1 MPFFT
6 LEDPNAKVKGSRDPL
21 GLVPIWQPFARHVVA
36 NLTSVSTSVRG
47 FTILL
52 LGHYFAA
59 RLVTEDTVRR
69 AEVLNVVLRM
79 EQLGAYARHVGHGV
93 EGDIRGIERV
103 KRFLEE
109 GKRRVFIQVDRR
121 GLILSDQKVYGLW
134 GLYSVA
140 ARRSGFLPEGQLG
153 VTPVTREF
161 IETHYLPHLNP
172 VLNPLLRLL
181 AKGGTLDAR
190 DSNPLFAALVKTLP
204 SNFTRAEVEFYGHHL
219 RDGHSQPKPHSDAES
234 SDGHLAKEYRQAR
247 LCRLLD
253 DHANLSKPTGRAEV
267 LQLAEAARPI
277 DEGLSRYLYRIAH
290 LEALLAPAGAV
301 FGYVL
306 ANRGQHPKQ
315 VAKHLRELWGDLV
328 PNLDPTAFQ
337 DLLGEIHQIAYPEV
351 AAPMQQCHTALARG
365 DYESAVRAVIEWN
378 AKVMEHR
385 KGGAWVV
392 YAPDGCL
399 DVRYREMEESM
410 PSAEDLPTLWRNSY
424 FIDAL
429 KGIVRQL
436 RNES

>member
-1 MPFFT
+1 VPFFT

-21 GLVPIWQPFARHVVA
+21 GLVPIWQPFARHVVT

-59 RLVTEDTVRR
+59 RLVREDTVPRE
-69 AEVLNVVLRM
+69 EVLSVVLRM

-109 GKRRVFIQVDRR
+109 GRRRVFIQVDRR

-161 IETHYLPHLNP
+161 IETHYLPRLNP
-172 VLNPLLRLL
+172 VLKPLLRLL
-181 AKGGTLDAR
+181 ADGGTLDTR
-190 DSNPLFAALVKTLP
+190 EGNPLFAALVETLP
-204 SNFTRAEVEFYGHHL
+204 NSFTRAEVEFYGHHL
-219 RDGHSQPKPHSDAES
+219 RDGHNQPKPHG
-234 SDGHLAKEYRQAR
+234 DGENSGSCLAKEYRQGR
-247 LCRLLD
+247 FCRLLE
-253 DHANLSKPTGRAEV
+253 DHAKLPERTGRAEV
-267 LQLAEAARPI
+267 LQLAEVARPI
-277 DEGLSRYLYRIAH
+277 DEGLSRHLYRIAH
-290 LEALLAPAGAV
+290 LEALLAPAGAL

-306 ANRGQHPKQ
+306 ANKGQQPRD
-315 VAKHLRELWGDLV
+315 VARYVRELWGERV
-328 PNLDPTAFQ
+328 PNLDPAAFQ
-337 DLLGEIHQIAYPEV
+337 DLLGEIQQIAYPEV
-351 AAPMQQCHTALARG
+351 ASSMQQCHTGLACG

-378 AKVMEHR
+378 SKVMEHR

-392 YAPDGCL
+392 FAPDGRL

-410 PSAEDLPTLWRNSY
+410 PSAEDLPTLWRNGY
-424 FIDAL
+424 FINAL

>member
-1 MPFFT
+1 VPFFT

-21 GLVPIWQPFARHVVA
+21 GLVPIWQPFARHVVT

-59 RLVTEDTVRR
+59 RLVREDTAPRE
-69 AEVLNVVLRM
+69 EVLNVVLRM

-161 IETHYLPHLNP
+161 IETHYLPRLGP
-172 VLNPLLRLL
+172 VLKPLFRVL
-181 AKGGTLDAR
+181 AEGGTLDTR
-190 DSNPLFAALVKTLP
+190 EGNPLFAALVKTLP
-204 SNFTRAEVEFYGHHL
+204 NSFTSAEVEFYGHHL
-219 RDGHSQPKPHSDAES
+219 RDGHSQPKPHGDAVTSEGRS
-234 SDGHLAKEYRQAR
+234 AKEYRQGR
-247 LCRLLD
+247 LCRLLE
-253 DHANLSKPTGRAEV
+253 DHANLSEPTGRAEL
-267 LQLAEAARPI
+267 LQLAEVARPI

-290 LEALLAPAGAV
+290 LEALLAPAGAL

-306 ANRGQHPKQ
+306 ANKGQQPRD
-315 VAKHLRELWGDLV
+315 VAKYVRDLWGELV
-328 PNLDPTAFQ
+328 PNLDPAAFQ
-337 DLLGEIHQIAYPEV
+337 DLLGEIQQIAYPEV
-351 AAPMQQCHTALARG
+351 ASSMQQCHTGLASG

-385 KGGAWVV
+385 KGGPWVV
-392 YAPDGCL
+392 FAPDGRL

-410 PSAEDLPTLWRNSY
+410 PSAEDLQTLWRNGY
-424 FIDAL
+424 FINAL